1 MSHTLY
7 FYATCQEKIFLLL
20 TYLKISRYVCNCL
33 ISITFHN
40 EKKNL
45 EFNISTDVS
54 LNFVLHQNESNIRYI
69 TFKYFFNIVY
79 LKCSKYKSR
88 RTMTGILKGKSL
100 TVTTQ
105 EHTRIALLVLR
116 RNQNFTTKLWYSRC
130 KDWILHLMTKHS
142 MVLPVI
148 LKQTFSNVT

>member
-1 MSHTLY
+1 M
-7 FYATCQEKIFLLL
+7 
-20 TYLKISRYVCNCL
+20 
-33 ISITFHN
+33 
-40 EKKNL
+40 KKKHL

-116 RNQNFTTKLWYSRC
+116 RNQNFTTKLWYPDVRMDFTSDD
-130 KDWILHLMTKHS
+130 KTLHGFTCHLEANFFKCQLES
-142 MVLPVI
+142 QVI
-148 LKQTFSNVT
+148 HVSYHHNIIWLFIKYIIQ